1 MTTFQI
7 DLLRPAE
14 FAKTWRDWFVGPQAG
29 KRLLYSY
36 ATVALAMVVVLLF
49 VIPKRFTL
57 EEDRETIKVLKQK
70 VAQRQKDL
78 ADQRALY
85 QGILELW
92 RYEIHWS
99 DVLRALSEFMPPDL
113 RLRNVEFV
121 EGAPNKQLLR
131 LVLDT
136 TLRPGGGN
144 LVELDRLLNDLGR
157 DPRFKKF
164 SLQDWDVALSKEGGG
179 GKQEHLVATVTFG
192 VVP

>member
-36 ATVALAMVVVLLF
+36 ASVALAILAVVLF
-49 VIPKRFTL
+49 VLPKRFSL
-57 EEDRETIKVLKQK
+57 AEDREAIKGLKQK

-92 RYEIHWS
+92 RHEIHWS

-113 RLRNVEFV
+113 RLRNVEFL
-121 EGAPNKQLLR
+121 ESAPNKQLLR

-144 LVELDRLLNDLGR
+144 LVELDRLLNDLAR

-164 SLQDWDVALSKEGGG
+164 SLQDWDVTLKDGAGSKE
-179 GKQEHLVATVTFG
+179 EHLVATVTFG
-192 VVP
+192 VIP

>member
-7 DLLRPAE
+7 DLLRPAG
-14 FAKTWRDWFVGPQAG
+14 FAKSWRDWFVGPQAG

-36 ATVALAMVVVLLF
+36 ATVALVILVVLWSGLQR
-49 VIPKRFTL
+49 KFTV
-57 EEDRETIKVLKQK
+57 EEDRETTKALKQK

-78 ADQRALY
+78 ADQRVLY

-92 RYEIHWS
+92 RYEILWS

-121 EGAPNKQLLR
+121 EGGPAKQLLR

-136 TLRPGGGN
+136 TLRPGSGN
-144 LVELDRLLNDLGR
+144 LVELDSLLNDLGR

-164 SLQDWDVALSKEGGG
+164 SLQDWDVALKDGAGSKE
-179 GKQEHLVATVTFG
+179 EHLVATVSFG